1 MAGRGVAAVVARPHP
16 DRPVEGVVVGTVLG
30 EALLNAL
37 RLLAEQDASN
47 RLLGPPR

>member
-1 MAGRGVAAVVARPHP
+1 VAGRGVAAVVARPDP